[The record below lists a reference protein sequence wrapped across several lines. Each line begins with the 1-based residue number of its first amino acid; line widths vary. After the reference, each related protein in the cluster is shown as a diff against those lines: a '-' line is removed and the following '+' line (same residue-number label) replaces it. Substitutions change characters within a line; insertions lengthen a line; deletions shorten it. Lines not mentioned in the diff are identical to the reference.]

1 MRIQLS
7 ILLAIAIS
15 TAAVP
20 VGAQEVASRGKALP
34 KVRIPTSSTNPAQ
47 YTRFFRNNPR
57 NSANRTGSRLSRQ
70 ALYPWKLAI
79 TTSVF
84 WIGERPSK
92 NNPTPNNRSSWD
104 QQWQKNFG
112 GYDDP
117 NPANRIADRRTGDF
131 RPKAFTPKLNPFY
144 VALPYNDVASGKRHK
159 PEAARVI
166 PWFRRLSPKPGK
178 TVLKGRWVQIHRNGV
193 NCYAQWEDC
202 GPWGTDDWQYVFGK
216 AKPKNKKN
224 GAAGID
230 VSPAVR
236 DYMGIRPGQKVHWRF
251 VETSQVPY
259 GPWKRYGN
267 TNKASSSSANPDLAA
282 QRRYLEYLRQRRDQE
297 YQKKSVYELQ
307 Q

>member
-1 MRIQLS
+1 MRIHLS
-7 ILLAIAIS
+7 ILLAIAIP

-20 VGAQEVASRGKALP
+20 VGAQEVASHGKRLP
-34 KVRIPTSSTNPAQ
+34 KVRIPTASTNSAQ
-47 YTRFFRNNPR
+47 YARLLRNNPR
-57 NSANRTGSRLSRQ
+57 NSVNRLGSRLSPR

-92 NNPTPNNRSSWD
+92 NNPAPNSRSSWD

-117 NPANRIADRRTGDF
+117 NPVNRIADRRIGDF
-131 RPKAFTPKLNPFY
+131 RPKSFIPKLNPFY
-144 VALPYNDVASGKRHK
+144 VALPYNDVLSSKRHK

-166 PWFRRLSPKPGK
+166 PWFHRLSPKPGK
-178 TVLKGRWVQIHRNGV
+178 TVLKGRWIQIHRNGV

-202 GPWGTDDWQYVFGK
+202 GPWVTDDWQYVFGK

-224 GAAGID
+224 GAAGLD

-251 VETSQVPY
+251 VEASQVPY

-267 TNKASSSSANPDLAA
+267 TDSSSSANPDLEA
-282 QRRYLEYLRQRRDQE
+282 QRRYLDYLRQRRDRE